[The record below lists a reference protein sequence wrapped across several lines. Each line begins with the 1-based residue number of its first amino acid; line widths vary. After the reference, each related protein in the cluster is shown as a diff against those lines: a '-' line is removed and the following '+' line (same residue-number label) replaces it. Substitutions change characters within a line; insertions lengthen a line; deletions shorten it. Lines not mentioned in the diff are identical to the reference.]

1 MKNINRKNEKIEGV
15 NRSLIILCCL
25 IVFVF
30 IILFISYSPC
40 FICMKINKI
49 LVGDIFLGIGGGVMG
64 GLIYAFSIKKQTTIF
79 SIYALAGLVC
89 LITGSILRNL

>member
-1 MKNINRKNEKIEGV
+1 
-15 NRSLIILCCL
+15 
-25 IVFVF
+25 
-30 IILFISYSPC
+30 
-40 FICMKINKI
+40 MKINKI